1 MRDDYSL
8 ISALARGEPAAVDQ
22 FLTLYQGQV
31 YRFIYRRVA
40 PAHADAE
47 EILQDTFVAALRSTP
62 RFRGDETVLAWL
74 YGIARHKIADYFRQR
89 GRQGMELG
97 LDTLDAVSESHT
109 DGDLS
114 DQMAL
119 REAVDLALDSIPT
132 QYRDLLLKKYQ
143 QGWSVV
149 EIAGDS
155 KETAK
160 AVESR
165 LTRARS
171 SFAKSFRQI
180 WGGDYR

>member
-8 ISALARGEPAAVDQ
+8 ISALARGEPTAVDQ
-22 FLTLYQGQV
+22 LLTLYQGPV

-40 PAHADAE
+40 PARADAE
-47 EILQDTFVAALRSTP
+47 EILQDTFVAALRSAA
-62 RFRGDETVLAWL
+62 RYRGDETVLAWL
-74 YGIARHKIADYFRQR
+74 YGIARHKIADYYRRR

-97 LDTLDAVSESHT
+97 IETLDAVSESHS
-109 DGDLS
+109 DGDLG

-143 QGWSVV
+143 QGWSVG
-149 EIAGDS
+149 EIAGES
-155 KETAK
+155 QESAK

-165 LTRARS
+165 LTRARAS
-171 SFAKSFRQI
+171 LAKSFRQI